1 MSKVT
6 IKLDTEQIE
15 RIVENLTIEQ
25 KLRLVRKLEKET
37 LRQRWDDLLRTID
50 ERRKKYPI
58 SQKEINKEIGLAR
71 KEFYAKRHS

>member
-6 IKLDTEQIE
+6 IELDTKQIE
-15 RIVENLTIEQ
+15 SIVENLTIEQ

-37 LRQRWDDLLRTID
+37 LSQRWNNLLKTID

-58 SQKEINKEIGLAR
+58 SQKEINKEIEFAR
-71 KEFYAKRHS
+71 KEFYAKRRS

>member
-6 IKLDTEQIE
+6 IELGPEQIE
-15 RIVENLTIEQ
+15 RIVEDLTIEQ

-37 LRQRWDDLLRTID
+37 LSQRWDNLLKTID

-58 SQKEINKEIGLAR
+58 SQQEINKEIALAR
-71 KEFYAKRHS
+71 KEFYAKRRS